1 MPVPHKDSVRAGKH
15 LLHCAIVLAGTAT
28 AQLALAQVLPDAGQL
43 LNEHQQ
49 TRPSEPRSTQP
60 PAAIELPSGTS
71 GRPTDSGLRVQLK
84 AIRFSGDTELAEAE
98 NLQELT
104 KPVLGKTLDHAGL
117 QQLVES
123 LTRYLRGRGYVLARA
138 YLPRQDLT
146 DGELEIALI
155 KGRLQSGTS
164 RIEVQGDTRSS
175 PERLRQIAAAALPEG
190 KVLRAEDLERAL
202 LLIND
207 QPGVSAQSALDV
219 GTEPG
224 TSRLLINAKRGPLVS
239 GGVSA
244 DNYGNRST
252 GTARANAQV
261 SLNDPLGIGDQFSLG
276 LSKSTST
283 DIVGAS
289 YSLPLNASGLRLN
302 AAGSYLRYEVDQ
314 EQFRPLDLRGNA
326 RSGSLGL
333 SYPLIRSRL
342 QNLDLSATYEH
353 KALEDEALGIN
364 LRDRELNNVI
374 LGMSGN
380 RFDSLAGGGVTEA
393 MLALTLGELDLSGNR
408 DDQFADR
415 VGAGSDGSFHKLNLR
430 LSRLQSLG
438 AGSPWTLFGGLSAQW
453 SGDNLDSSEKFLL
466 GGPAGV
472 RAYPVGEA
480 SGDQGWLATLE
491 LRRNIDLNL
500 PGVVLQGLGFVDS
513 GRIWLHQDPWPGS
526 INNAGDTNRY
536 DLHAVGVG
544 ANLWAGSFS
553 LRTAVARTLDNNP
566 GRSLSG
572 LDADSRSSDWRAWIQ
587 ASYAF

>member
-15 LLHCAIVLAGTAT
+15 LLYCAVVLAGSGA
-28 AQLALAQVLPDAGQL
+28 AQLAVAQALPDAGQL

-49 TRPSEPRSTQP
+49 AQPSEPGSTQP
-60 PAAIELPSGTS
+60 PSVFELPSGTNAS
-71 GRPTDSGLRVQLK
+71 PAGSGLQVQLK

-98 NLQELT
+98 NLQALI

-117 QQLVES
+117 QQLVDS

-146 DGELEIALI
+146 EGELEIALI
-155 KGRLQSGTS
+155 KGKLQSDRA
-164 RIEVQGDTRSS
+164 RIEVQGNTRSN
-175 PERLRQIAAAALPEG
+175 PERLRGIADAALPQAQA
-190 KVLRAEDLERAL
+190 LQAEDLERAL

-207 QPGVSAQSALDV
+207 QPGLSAQSALDR
-219 GTEPG
+219 GAEPG
-224 TSRLLINAKRGPLVS
+224 TSRLLINTKKAPLVS
-239 GGVSA
+239 GNVSA

-261 SLNDPLGIGDQFSLG
+261 SLNDPLGIGDQLNIG
-276 LSKSTST
+276 LSKSTGA
-283 DIVGAS
+283 DIIGAS

-302 AAGSYLRYEVDQ
+302 AAGSYLRYDVDQ

-326 RSGSLGL
+326 RSGSLGV

-342 QNLDLSATYEH
+342 QNLNLSATYEH
-353 KALEDEALGIN
+353 KALEDRALGIN

-374 LGMSGN
+374 LAMSGN
-380 RFDSLAGGGVTEA
+380 RFDSLAGGGVTDA
-393 MLALTLGELDLSGNR
+393 MLALIVGELDLSGNR

-415 VGAGSDGSFHKLNLR
+415 VGAGSDGGFNKLNLR
-430 LSRLQSLG
+430 VSRLQSLG
-438 AGSPWTLFGGLSAQW
+438 AASPWTLFGGISAQW
-453 SGDNLDSSEKFLL
+453 AGDNLDSSEKFLL

-500 PGVVLQGLGFVDS
+500 PGVVLQGLGFVDT
-513 GRIWLHQDPWPGS
+513 GRIWLHQDQWAGS

-536 DLHAVGVG
+536 DLNAVGIG
-544 ANLWAGSFS
+544 ANLWAGNFS

-566 GRSLSG
+566 GRSVSG
-572 LDADSRSSDWRAWIQ
+572 LDADSRASDWRAWVQ